1 MGSARQRVVAEDVE
15 VFEVLGSAADEVV
28 KRKRETFK
36 VVDAA
41 MWCDVDGRRKG
52 QIVNHRSTL
61 RESIPRARLL
71 AVP

>member
-1 MGSARQRVVAEDVE
+1 VVAEDVE

-28 KRKRETFK
+28 KRKRETFE
-36 VVDAA
+36 VVDAS
-41 MWCDVDGRRKG
+41 MWCDVDADGRRKG